1 MDFKPFCRYCDQTGQ
16 KYAISTASGWKS
28 HFSRWHGGFTRDEA
42 REAGVEAAPGDVIK
56 SMSGFRSLEEVR
68 AAAPDTEGAGDPR
81 GQGQGAST
89 QARRPRLSKDEAA
102 KLELQNEFDR
112 LRPMLVGKWERRL
125 RIPYSLW
132 ARLANDPKISL
143 TDKEAT
149 EGAEMHVELMQA
161 MGWLRAGKVEA
172 IADLVLWHGA
182 TILGRSDL
190 GAQLLASMSGPQPET
205 EEKKRPN

>member
-1 MDFKPFCRYCDQTGQ
+1 MDFKPFCRYCEQLGQ
-16 KYAISTASGWKS
+16 KYRITTPIGWKQHMS
-28 HFSRWHGGFTRDEA
+28 SVHRGYTQEEA
-42 REAGVEAAPGDVIK
+42 REVGVEHAPGDVIK
-56 SMSGFRSLEEVR
+56 GMSGFRSLEEVR
-68 AAAPDTEGAGDPR
+68 AAAPDTEGASDPR

-89 QARRPRLSKDEAA
+89 QVRRPRLSKDDQA

-190 GAQLLASMSGPQPET
+190 GAQLLASISGPQPEQ